1 MIPPTRRNGNAEF
14 LDDLIAQS
22 CATKGG
28 HLWIN
33 PSQWTLY
40 VSWGRTIS
48 GYDLDA
54 MKARVLAIGGAVID
68 VRHADPDQVLHLA
81 FSGPMIAVGEDPR
94 FILCDAL
101 SYESLEIIAAR
112 YRSAGADIH
121 NIRDPQE
128 AGDATLSLPA

>member
-1 MIPPTRRNGNAEF
+1 MILPTRRNGNAEF
-14 LDDLIAQS
+14 LDDLIARS

-68 VRHADPDQVLHLA
+68 VRHADPDQVLQLA

-128 AGDATLSLPA
+128 AGDATLPLPA

>member
-1 MIPPTRRNGNAEF
+1 MILPTRRNGNAEF
-14 LDDLIAQS
+14 LDDLIARS

-54 MKARVLAIGGAVID
+54 MKARVLAVGGAVID
-68 VRHADPDQVLHLA
+68 VRHADPGQVLHLA

>member
-1 MIPPTRRNGNAEF
+1 MILPTRRNGNAEF
-14 LDDLIAQS
+14 LDDLIARS

-54 MKARVLAIGGAVID
+54 MKARVLAIGGAIID
-68 VRHADPDQVLHLA
+68 VRPADPDQVLHLA